1 MSTPLYFQD
10 CYLKEWDA
18 IVKEV
23 SKGKYVVLDQTAFY
37 PNAGGQPYDTG
48 TMTTEDGQ
56 IFKIVYVGKFSGEL
70 SHEVDKEGLESGM
83 KVHCKIDWDRRH
95 VFMRYHTS
103 SHVLDKVIFDD
114 CGANI
119 TGNQISL
126 DKTRIDFPLE
136 DFTEEKVKEFERK
149 ANEIIQKNIP
159 IELELLPREQAEK
172 KYPDLFRLAKSF
184 PEHIKEIRTVTLKGL
199 DTQACGGTHVNNTS
213 EIGKIEIFKKENKGK
228 NNRRIYFR
236 LV

>member
-18 IVKEV
+18 TVKEV

-37 PNAGGQPYDTG
+37 PNAGGQPYDMG

-56 IFKIVYVGKFSGEL
+56 EYKVVYVGKFSGEI
-70 SHEVDKEGLESGM
+70 SHEVEKEGLELGV

-95 VFMRYHTS
+95 VFMKYHTA

-119 TGNQISL
+119 TGNQIAL

-172 KYPDLFRLAKSF
+172 KYPDLFRLAKGF
-184 PEHIKEIRTVTLKGL
+184 PENIKEIRTVTLQGL
-199 DTQACGGTHVNNTS
+199 DTQACGGAHVKNTS